1 MTEKFNIKLTFS
13 DTWKRA
19 ANSLLTLSK
28 TQEKH
33 EVHRKLSSTRKIP
46 MDSLFSWKFFYSF
59 LATDKVVQTK
69 TNKDI
74 RPTSLFINSKRHEP

>member
-13 DTWKRA
+13 DIGKRA

-46 MDSLFSWKFFYSF
+46 MNSLFS
-59 LATDKVVQTK
+59 
-69 TNKDI
+69 
-74 RPTSLFINSKRHEP
+74 

>member
-13 DTWKRA
+13 DIGKRA
-19 ANSLLTLSK
+19 ANSLFTLSK

-46 MDSLFSWKFFYSF
+46 MNNLFS
-59 LATDKVVQTK
+59 
-69 TNKDI
+69 
-74 RPTSLFINSKRHEP
+74 